1 MDPELWY
8 LKCRLRGG
16 CERVFPVSG
25 PDKQRL
31 WYAVQQGTHE
41 GFAVFQSEAN
51 EVALNLDHV
60 LYAHFLFEAPN
71 IIVDVDQDEE
81 DAHARVLFAGET
93 EYHDFEVDADD
104 PEPAA
109 EDEEDDGQLRQLLFM
124 LGLSTEAHDV
134 LSFMDVDGETVFIRA
149 SDIAVMEVPL
159 WALYP
164 ELDVDHGDD
173 DEELGGGPNA
183 TTD

>member
-1 MDPELWY
+1 
-8 LKCRLRGG
+8 
-16 CERVFPVSG
+16 
-25 PDKQRL
+25 
-31 WYAVQQGTHE
+31 
-41 GFAVFQSEAN
+41 
-51 EVALNLDHV
+51 
-60 LYAHFLFEAPN
+60 
-71 IIVDVDQDEE
+71 
-81 DAHARVLFAGET
+81 
-93 EYHDFEVDADD
+93 
-104 PEPAA
+104 
-109 EDEEDDGQLRQLLFM
+109 M